1 MTKNLWQRERQA
13 MFRELVR
20 QYQDEGDNTK
30 EAKKYAKQ
38 EINEI
43 MEDKESFVQELWEQT
58 YEDT

>member
-20 QYQDEGDNTK
+20 QYQDEGYNTK
-30 EAKKYAKQ
+30 AAKKYAKQ

-43 MEDKESFVQELWEQT
+43 MEDKESFVQEIWNQT

>member
-20 QYQDEGDNTK
+20 QYQDEGYNTK